1 MTEQMSMSFLF
12 FLLMDRQEHNVP
24 PEDPVS
30 SPSDPPNPVKDEVK
44 AEEETL
50 QDPVKE
56 DTPIQEETPVQEMVK
71 KEEPSVKNGF
81 VSFVL

>member
-1 MTEQMSMSFLF
+1 M
-12 FLLMDRQEHNVP
+12 
-24 PEDPVS
+24 
-30 SPSDPPNPVKDEVK
+30 K